1 VTTLLAAG
9 WTASPLVRVRCLGSC
24 FASAAFASFHFPQF
38 LAGNVAFYT
47 WLSLGCPCAIGWPEE
62 LVAVVGRPTTAVL
75 RGKGRFAFV
84 GMFPQVSHIDT
95 IYLTGL
101 VLTVK

>member
-1 VTTLLAAG
+1 MHPHS
-9 WTASPLVRVRCLGSC
+9 TA
-24 FASAAFASFHFPQF
+24 QF

-47 WLSLGCPCAIGWPEE
+47 WPSLGCPSAIGWREE

-84 GMFPQVSHIDT
+84 GMFPHVCRCDT
-95 IYLTGL
+95 VMLIYTFLEGKMMVTEESL
-101 VLTVK
+101 YHCFQTYF

>member
-1 VTTLLAAG
+1 
-9 WTASPLVRVRCLGSC
+9 
-24 FASAAFASFHFPQF
+24 

-47 WLSLGCPCAIGWPEE
+47 WPSLGCLSAIGWHEE

-84 GMFPQVSHIDT
+84 GMFSQVFNVPIFMKLSVIQQLYMEIFCIEFHQNQ
-95 IYLTGL
+95 
-101 VLTVK
+101 